1 MKQLA
6 QMFRNLKIIRKIQ
19 FGFLLIA
26 AISTLLA
33 VNDYYE
39 FHLAQNVNNKIFNEF
54 IRPSQRIASL
64 TGKLNEIQTW
74 MLKLSNPKFESVF
87 DNGIQRVQLL
97 KKELDE
103 EFKHF
108 QEKYKGTDFEKYI
121 LQVKKEWDNY
131 NSNVS
136 DGIISASSMKLFDMA
151 ADIATSEGEKGTLAI
166 NNNLKAFT
174 DKLRENAIDLKQESN
189 SQIST
194 ASTLL
199 LIGMGLGTLI
209 FLFAFFVLGPSI
221 TNPIVKLKSFV
232 SELSLGKY
240 NTETEINQKD
250 ETGELAEMLEK
261 LRVAQKEKINAA
273 IEISNGN
280 FVEVNPISEFDEFAV
295 AFNKQVGMIRELK
308 QHVDILAQKN
318 EEEGDL
324 SYRIDTEKFSGE
336 WKNIPNA
343 INTLL
348 DKISEPINE
357 AGHILNEMAK
367 GNFTVRMS
375 GDYKGDYGKI
385 KNDVN
390 LLADSM
396 DNALGQVIINIKE
409 LVNIAEE
416 ISSSTEKLAVG
427 ANEQNI
433 QSSEVASAIEQMTKA
448 IFINSNN
455 VTTIGER
462 SKEAEL
468 IAKEGGSMVHKT
480 VEGIN
485 EISDIVI
492 ETSKTMQ
499 DLGNSSQHIGEVI
512 QVINDIADQTNLLA
526 LNAAIEA
533 ARAGEQG
540 RGFAVVADEVRKLAE
555 RTQNATKEIEEMI
568 KEIQTRTQE
577 AIEATNQSTEVVEK
591 DKAMAQ
597 EAGNF
602 LEKIIENSNSIT
614 DLIEQFASAI
624 EEESTTS
631 EEISRNVEAIS
642 AVAEETAESSGIIN
656 RNAELLYSSTE
667 SLESLMRKFVV
678 GQQATRMLEN

>member
-1 MKQLA
+1 MKRLIQL
-6 QMFRNLKIIRKIQ
+6 FRNLKIIRKIQ
-19 FGFLLIA
+19 FGFFLIA

-39 FHLAQNVNNKIFNEF
+39 FHLAKNVNERIFKEF
-54 IRPSQRIASL
+54 INPSQKITSI
-64 TGKLNEIQTW
+64 TEKLNEIQTW
-74 MLKLSNPKFESVF
+74 MLKLSNPNFESVF

-108 QEKYKGTDFEKYI
+108 QDLYNGTDFEQYI
-121 LQVKKEWDNY
+121 VKIKKEWDDY
-131 NSNVS
+131 NSNVT

-189 SQIST
+189 SQMST

-199 LIGMGLGTLI
+199 LIGMGVGTTI

-221 TNPIVKLKSFV
+221 TKPIVKLKSVV

-240 NTETEINQKD
+240 DTEMEIHQKD

-273 IEISNGN
+273 IEIANGN

-295 AFNKQVGMIRELK
+295 AFNKQVGIIRELK
-308 QHVDILAQKN
+308 KNVDILAQKN

-324 SYRIDTEKFSGE
+324 SYRIDSEKFTGE
-336 WKNIPNA
+336 WRNIPNA

-348 DKISEPINE
+348 DKIAEPINE
-357 AGHILNEMAK
+357 AGQILNEMAK
-367 GNFTVRMS
+367 GNFTVRMR

-427 ANEQNI
+427 ANDQNL
-433 QSSEVASAIEQMTKA
+433 QSSEVASAIEQMTKT

-468 IAKEGGSMVHKT
+468 IARDGGVTVNKT

-485 EISDIVI
+485 EIADIVV

-512 QVINDIADQTNLLA
+512 KVINEIADQTNLLA

-555 RTQNATKEIEEMI
+555 RTQNATKEIEGMI

-577 AIEATNQSTEVVEK
+577 AIEAINQSTEVVEK
-591 DKAMAQ
+591 DKAMAK

-602 LEKIIENSNSIT
+602 LKKIIDNSNSIT
-614 DLIEQFASAI
+614 QLIEQFASAI
-624 EEESTTS
+624 EEESKTS

-642 AVAEETAESSGIIN
+642 VVAEETAESSGIIN

-667 SLESLMRKFVV
+667 SLENLMNNFVV
-678 GQQATRMLEN
+678 GEQATKMLEN